1 MNYKVVIHDRN
12 YTSWTYYDFDTF
24 TEVNLPFTPL
34 EKELFS
40 NDVFVLSEQNVEII
54 KSTIRNSVN
63 IPGILVLKNNRTFGR
78 DTKGRLLYKCIPDD
92 IRIPCFLIP
101 YDIKNIGFSKIMEN
115 RYITFQFHHW
125 DKKHPHAVIQQNI
138 GTTDDVPS
146 YYEYQLYCKSLNI
159 SIQSFTK
166 DTSKALQKASHEAY
180 ISTIQ
185 HKYTDMEDRTAWS
198 VFTIDPD
205 NSVDFDD
212 GFSIRECI
220 NDGCTEA
227 FIHLSVYISN
237 VSIWL
242 ETLQLWESF
251 SRRIATI
258 YLPDR
263 KRPMLP
269 TLLSEGLCS
278 LQSGNKRFALAMDL
292 FIDPITYE
300 LIRYEYKNV
309 VIKVRRNFR
318 YEEAALLSD
327 PEYKSLLDI
336 VEKMSNKD
344 RYLPNIKD
352 SHDVVA
358 YLMILM
364 NYKTAQTMKT
374 FGNGIFRSVLL
385 KKDALSC
392 HSHIVNSLP
401 PDITQ
406 FLRLWNSSS
415 AEYIDYAKI
424 YDSPNPV
431 MKHDI
436 LNMDAYIHITSPIRR
451 LVDLLNMI
459 QLQEN
464 LGIIP
469 MTKAMTDFYKK
480 WTEDLE
486 YINTIMRSIRRVQND
501 CTLLTYCIEH
511 PDTMNKVYTGYLFDK
526 YARHD
531 SLFQYAV
538 YLPEMKMV
546 SRIVVRDDLDNYGSY
561 SFRLYLFENEEKMK
575 KKIRVQLITNT

>member
-1 MNYKVVIHDRN
+1 MNCNKNYKVVIHDRN

-24 TEVNLPFTPL
+24 KEVNVPFTPL

-40 NDVFVLSEQNVEII
+40 NDAFVLDGADTMKII
-54 KSTIRNSVN
+54 KSPIRNSVN

-92 IRIPCFLIP
+92 IRIPCFLVP
-101 YDIKNIGFSKIMEN
+101 YDIKQIGFSKVMEN

-125 DKKHPHAVIQQNI
+125 DKKHPHAIIQQNI
-138 GTTDDVPS
+138 GTTDDLSS
-146 YYEYQLYCKSLNI
+146 YYEYQLYCKSLNT
-159 SIQSFTK
+159 SIQNFTK

-180 ISTIQ
+180 ISSIQ
-185 HKYTDMEDRTAWS
+185 KKYPEMEDRTGWS
-198 VFTIDPD
+198 VFTVDPD
-205 NSVDFDD
+205 SSVDFDD
-212 GFSIRECI
+212 GFSIRNGTKDSAECI
-220 NDGCTEA
+220 
-227 FIHLSVYISN
+227 LVSVYISN

-269 TLLSEGLCS
+269 TLLSDGLCS

-292 FIDPITYE
+292 FLDPVTYE
-300 LIRYEYKNV
+300 IIRYEYKNV
-309 VIKVRRNFR
+309 IIQVRRNFR
-318 YEEAALLSD
+318 YEEAALLFD
-327 PEYKSLLDI
+327 PEYRSLFQI

-344 RYLPNIKD
+344 RYLSHIKD

-385 KKDALSC
+385 KKDVFSQESLSSDALPS
-392 HSHIVNSLP
+392 
-401 PDITQ
+401 DIKQ
-406 FLRLWNSSS
+406 FLRLWNSNA
-415 AEYIDYAKI
+415 AEYIDYSKMQ
-424 YDSPNPV
+424 DSPNI
-431 MKHDI
+431 MNHDI

-464 LGIIP
+464 IGMIP
-469 MTKAMTDFYKK
+469 MTEAMTTFYKK

-486 YINTIMRSIRRVQND
+486 YINTMMRSIRRVQND
-501 CTLLTYCIEH
+501 CTLLTYCIKH
-511 PDTMNKVYTGYLFDK
+511 PETMNKVYTGYLFEK
-526 YARHD
+526 YARND

-546 SRIVVRDDLDNYGSY
+546 SRIVVRDDLDNYGAY
-561 SFRLYLFENEEKMK
+561 SFQLYLFENEEKMK
-575 KKIRVQLITNT
+575 KKIRVQRV